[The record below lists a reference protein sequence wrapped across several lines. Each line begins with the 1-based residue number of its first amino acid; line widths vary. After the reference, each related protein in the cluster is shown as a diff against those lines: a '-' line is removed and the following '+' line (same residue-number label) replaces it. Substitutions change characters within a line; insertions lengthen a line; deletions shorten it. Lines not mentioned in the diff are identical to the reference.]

1 MASREYT
8 PEQLQAMQQEAAA
21 RVREMQR
28 RARARLEGTA
38 AGAEKQEPPPEPPH
52 TEASPG
58 HTPQHTQP
66 QEDAAPSI
74 PTLSPPVPPQSH
86 TASAQQS
93 TSAAMQSGYAP
104 VFPLSGLLGMTGGD
118 SDRLTLLLLML
129 LLSADGQCSPGLMA
143 ALFWL
148 MTP

>member
-8 PEQLQAMQQEAAA
+8 PEQLQAMQQEAAQ

-38 AGAEKQEPPPEPPH
+38 AAEKQEPSPEH
-52 TEASPG
+52 TLTESAAG
-58 HTPQHTQP
+58 HTQP
-66 QEDAAPSI
+66 QEPAAPSI

-86 TASAQQS
+86 TSSAQQNAA
-93 TSAAMQSGYAP
+93 AAMQGGYAP
-104 VFPLSGLLGMTGGD
+104 VFPLSGLLGMMGGD
-118 SDRLTLLLLML
+118 TDRLTLLLLML
-129 LLSADGQCSPGLMA
+129 LLSADGQCSPSLMA